1 MWVSHL
7 DRLPTRSCIAVW
19 DQNVEKSCLMCNALD
34 ENRDHLF
41 LRCRYSERL
50 WKLIIQRL
58 GYQPFFFHT
67 WISFIEWLHMKD
79 STCPQTLRKL
89 AAQAVIYHLW
99 LERNNRLHN
108 AVFSTPECIF
118 KSIDRHIKNTILAIK
133 GGKKFNSLMST
144 WLRFF

>member
-1 MWVSHL
+1 
-7 DRLPTRSCIAVW
+7 
-19 DQNVEKSCLMCNALD
+19 
-34 ENRDHLF
+34 
-41 LRCRYSERL
+41 
-50 WKLIIQRL
+50 
-58 GYQPFFFHT
+58 
-67 WISFIEWLHMKD
+67 MKD

-133 GGKKFNSLMST
+133 GRKKFNSLMST